1 MPWGVESHGV
11 ALFVAFANLVAL
23 IVKTLVKSL
32 GTKVLI
38 SVIVAMAALCAFDGP
53 GVQASPQDPLQEES
67 AFCAILDGGSLE
79 TARPIQAIAHPPLGE
94 PMGPLPVIC
103 PRWFLAQSVDHPPEL
118 PA

>member
-1 MPWGVESHGV
+1 MKSLAIRVILL
-11 ALFVAFANLVAL
+11 LFVALV
-23 IVKTLVKSL
+23 VQ
-32 GTKVLI
+32 
-38 SVIVAMAALCAFDGP
+38 CAFDGP

-94 PMGPLPVIC
+94 PMGRLPVVC